1 MGRFC
6 EKCGAD
12 LSRPKRRHTCRKKKS
27 DVQDVSIGNQRTI
40 VKPPEVFWSVEK
52 CEEAMNQL
60 RRIQNP
66 D

>member
-27 DVQDVSIGNQRTI
+27 DVQNVSTGKQLTI
-40 VKPPEVFWSVEK
+40 AEPPEVFWSVEK
-52 CEEAMNQL
+52 CEAAMDQL
-60 RRIQNP
+60 RRLQKT